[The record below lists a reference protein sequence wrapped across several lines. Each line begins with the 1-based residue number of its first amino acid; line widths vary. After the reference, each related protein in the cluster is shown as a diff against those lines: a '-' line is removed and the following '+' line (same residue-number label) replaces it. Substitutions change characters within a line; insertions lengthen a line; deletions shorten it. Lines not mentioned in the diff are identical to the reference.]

1 MIISVGLLPDGT
13 IPNGNPFQS
22 RRWCI
27 MVIRCFFPGIY
38 SDLPFPSVLS
48 TSGGWANR

>member
-1 MIISVGLLPDGT
+1 
-13 IPNGNPFQS
+13 
-22 RRWCI
+22 
-27 MVIRCFFPGIY
+27 MVIRCFFSSIY